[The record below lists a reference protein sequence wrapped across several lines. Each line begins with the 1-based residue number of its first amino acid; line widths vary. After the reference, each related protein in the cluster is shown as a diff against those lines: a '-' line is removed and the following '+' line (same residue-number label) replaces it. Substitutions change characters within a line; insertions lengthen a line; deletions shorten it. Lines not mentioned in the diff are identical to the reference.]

1 MQIYYRGILDRNHSW
16 GVVATELCL
25 ALEKKGF
32 DIKLC
37 DPIHKAKWDP
47 DRLDP
52 RLEGKL
58 SSNTASDLALSYCV
72 PVNLKALPKG
82 NICHIYNY
90 EYTQIPRNWHQHIN
104 QYVKLF
110 LPSSHF
116 AKDIFIKNG
125 VNPAI
130 SEVLPH
136 GIDLGKYNPR
146 ITPQNLNSK
155 KFTFLCVS
163 APHYRKG
170 LDLLLQAFGE
180 EFATIEEV
188 ELIIK
193 TTIPKKK
200 APYELDI
207 RKLLDDTRKRIALP
221 RVRVITDYYPSL
233 APLYRAAHAY
243 VSPTHSECFGLT
255 ELEAVCCGL
264 PVIVTNYGGYL
275 DFLNKDNAF
284 LVNQKPMYASR
295 NMQYWHYSPKSV
307 CADPDVQHLRQQMRY
322 VFNNYKLAQQKAK
335 RAYEQVAPNYTW
347 DKVADTFI
355 KLAEQYK
362 IVPKGKLKAKKE
374 VPVGILVPQPDLPP
388 NKDRKTAKEER
399 VKALRES
406 LKRKAKQETPR
417 AIASRSD
424 PDAITISSYT
434 ILYNEER
441 NIEGLLENIS
451 DAFDEIVL
459 VDGGSKDETVRRI
472 NQFIRDNDATHI
484 KLCVK
489 PQKDKIRYS
498 SRWNQ
503 TEQRNFGV
511 QQCSS
516 EWVFMIDAD
525 ERLDA
530 KFKHELRKL
539 AASGRSKAYAF
550 PKHHYW
556 EAKDRIRVD
565 SWWYPNYNYRLWK
578 TGEGI
583 VYENKAR
590 HCQPIVKHLGLP
602 KVLTQKEVKNFGPYS
617 DLPIHHLHYIK
628 HIQNELGL
636 YRANDRDV
644 KNLSDLSKGL
654 KTKPV
659 ASLDHVLKTKIEDQ
673 VVEVRASSDKQGL
686 IDDALNVA
694 YVMEN
699 FSFYSGGRYHLYQ
712 EAYALARAGVNVWLI
727 TNMVPVYVNDFP
739 KQENFRIIE
748 KWKTPLGVRFDI
760 VVGTP
765 ATCGARAYN
774 LARANKA
781 KFVLVSLESP
791 NFIREYRGGKDSTDS
806 YWAGYKKYIKY
817 ADIVLASAKL
827 PANYLADWAQI
838 KKEKIELM
846 PPAINEF
853 ALKRAGSPKKANTI
867 VFISRIVEHKHLD
880 KLLKAI
886 ARIQKQLK
894 EPPIV
899 DVIGNGNPESVQK
912 LLRETGVKGRF
923 FANIS
928 DVAKFQL
935 IKRSCGLITCSNY
948 EGFGMS
954 PLEGMVCEVPVIVSD
969 LPIFHETLGERV
981 TYYDLNNVTQLAN
994 KIQALIQKPEIY
1006 ASKVIDAKKWADQQ
1020 YTLAA
1025 MTQRWKDIL
1034 ERMNARKRIAT
1045 TKKQAEPVSPPSKEK
1060 PKFSVCIIA
1069 LNEAEYVEYN
1079 LKQLYDW
1086 DCCHEIIVVEGSV
1099 ALYPKENLS
1108 PDGLSGDGTTTLI
1121 KDFPDPQNK
1130 IKYVTGTFKDKVA
1143 QRNEYAKRVTGTHV
1157 LVVDADEFYSEG
1169 SLEQLKRD
1177 VMQHPSIELFT
1188 FNFSQNPAKR
1198 TYYHLWYNFKQHIVG
1213 GYWNVPHNRIY
1224 KWMPGTKYVGND
1236 HNHPT
1241 KPDGTKLIK
1250 QEVKA
1255 IETKAR
1261 CIHTGFAKLVA
1272 NQKDKN
1278 QFYVNR
1284 GEGKERDPSVRA
1296 RRQMY
1301 VDCRRAYE
1309 TWKPGKQLPHG
1320 AKILPY
1326 DLVLPECLL
1335 DHPYMQDP
1343 KYLLRMR
1350 EGGKL

>member
-16 GVVATELCL
+16 GVVATELNL
-25 ALEKKGF
+25 ALEKRGF

-37 DPIHKAKWDP
+37 DPIHKAHWDSN
-47 DRLDP
+47 RLDP
-52 RLEGKL
+52 RLEGLL
-58 SSNTASDLALSYCV
+58 SNNTACDLALSYCV
-72 PVNLKALPKG
+72 PPNLKALPKG

-90 EYTQIPRNWHQHIN
+90 EYTQIPKNWASMIN
-104 QYVKLF
+104 QSVKLF
-110 LPSSHF
+110 IPSSTF

-125 VNPAI
+125 VNPEI
-130 SEVLPH
+130 TEVLPH
-136 GIDLGKYNPR
+136 GIDLSKYNPK
-146 ITPQNLNSK
+146 IAPVNLNSK
-155 KFTFLCVS
+155 KFTFICVS

-170 LDLLLQAFGE
+170 LEVLLQAFGE

-207 RKLLDDTRKRIALP
+207 RKLLDEARKKVALP

-243 VSPTHSECFGLT
+243 VSPTRSECFGLT

-264 PVIVTNYGGYL
+264 PVIATNYGGYL
-275 DFLNKDNAF
+275 DFLTQQNSF

-295 NMQYWHYSPKSV
+295 NMQYWHYNPKSI
-307 CADPDVQHLRQQMRY
+307 CADPDIQHLRQQMRY

-335 RAYEQVAPNYTW
+335 RAYEEIAPKYTW

-355 KLAEQYK
+355 KLAEQHHV
-362 IVPKGKLKAKKE
+362 IPKGKLKPRKE
-374 VPVGILVPQPDLPP
+374 VPVGILVPDSTPSP
-388 NKDRKTAKEER
+388 NRDVNKAKEKQ
-399 VKALRES
+399 VQALRDS
-406 LKRKAKQETPR
+406 LKRKAKQTVPLAMSERSTPEQ
-417 AIASRSD
+417 
-424 PDAITISSYT
+424 ITISSYT
-434 ILYNEER
+434 IVYNEEH
-441 NIEGLLENIS
+441 NIEGLLDNLS

-459 VDGGSKDETVRRI
+459 VDGGSTDDTVRRI
-472 NQFIRDNDATHI
+472 NKFIRDNNAQHV
-484 KLCVK
+484 KLFVK
-489 PQKDKIRYS
+489 PQRDKIRYS
-498 SRWNQ
+498 SKWNQ

-516 EWVFMIDAD
+516 DWVFMIDAD

-530 KFKHELRKL
+530 KFKDELRKL

-556 EAKDRIRVD
+556 EAKDKIRVD

-578 TGEGI
+578 AGEGI

-590 HCQPIVKHLGLP
+590 HCQPIVTHLGLP
-602 KVLTQKEVKNFGPYS
+602 EVLTEKQVKNFGPFS

-628 HIQNELGL
+628 HSKNELGL

-644 KNLSDLSKGL
+644 RSLGDLAKGL

-659 ASLDHVLKTKIEDQ
+659 PSLDHVLKIKVDDP
-673 VVEVRASSDKQGL
+673 VVEVCASNDKEGL
-686 IDDALNVA
+686 IPNGLNVA

-712 EAYALARAGVNVWLI
+712 EAYALAKAGVNVWLI
-727 TNMVPVYVNDFP
+727 TNMIPVYVNDFP
-739 KQENFRIIE
+739 KVPNFRIME
-748 KWKTPLGVRFDI
+748 GWKSPPGVRFDI

-765 ATCGARAYN
+765 AACGPRAYN
-774 LARANKA
+774 LSRVNKA
-781 KFVLVSLESP
+781 KLIMVSLESP
-791 NFIREYRGGKDSTDS
+791 NFIRESRGGRDSEES
-806 YWAGYKKYIKY
+806 YWAGYKKYLKF
-817 ADIVLASAKL
+817 AKIVLASAKL
-827 PANYLADWAQI
+827 PAKYLEQWANI
-838 KKEKIELM
+838 KSDRIELM
-846 PPAINEF
+846 PPAVNEF
-853 ALKRAGSPKKANTI
+853 AVKRAGSPKKANTL
-867 VFISRIVEHKHLD
+867 VFISRIVEHKRLD

-886 ARIQKQLK
+886 ARVQKQVK
-894 EPPIV
+894 EPPIL
-899 DVIGNGNPESVQK
+899 DIIGNGNPESVQK
-912 LLRETGVKGRF
+912 LLNDTGVKGRF

-935 IKRSCGLITCSNY
+935 IKRSRGLITCSSY

-954 PLEGMVCEVPVIVSD
+954 PLEGMICEVPVVVSD

-981 TYYDLNNVTQLAN
+981 AYYDLDNITQLGN
-994 KIQALIQKPEIY
+994 KIKALIEKPEIY
-1006 ASKVIDAKKWADQQ
+1006 ASKVIDAKKWVDEQ

-1025 MTQRWKDIL
+1025 MTQRWKKIVSKL
-1034 ERMNARKRIAT
+1034 EGQAAQEKV
-1045 TKKQAEPVSPPSKEK
+1045 KAEPVVPPSTEP
-1060 PKFSVCIIA
+1060 PKFSVCLIA
-1069 LNEAEYVEYN
+1069 LNEAEYIEYN
-1079 LKQLYDW
+1079 LKQIYDW
-1086 DCCHEIIVVEGSV
+1086 DCCHEIIIVEGSV

-1108 PDGLSGDGTTTLI
+1108 PDGLSGDGTTKLL

-1130 IKYVTGTFKDKVA
+1130 IKYVSGTFKDKIE

-1157 LVVDADEFYSEG
+1157 LVLDADEFYTTE
-1169 SLEQLKRD
+1169 SLELLKQD
-1177 VMQHPSIELFT
+1177 VMQHPNAELFA
-1188 FNFSQNPAKR
+1188 FDFSQNMSKR
-1198 TYYHLWYNFKQHIVG
+1198 TYFHLWYSFKQHAVG
-1213 GYWNVPHNRIY
+1213 GYWDVPHNRIY
-1224 KWMPGTKYVGND
+1224 KWTPGTTYTGND

-1241 KPDGTKLIK
+1241 KPDGKKMIAYN
-1250 QEVKA
+1250 VKTV
-1255 IETKAR
+1255 ETRAK
-1261 CIHTGFAKLVA
+1261 CVHTGFAKSVK

-1278 QFYVNR
+1278 AFYVNR
-1284 GEGKERDPSVRA
+1284 GEGKEKDPKVRA

-1309 TWKPGKQLPHG
+1309 KWKPGQKLPHG
-1320 AKILPY
+1320 AKVLAF
-1326 DLVLPECLL
+1326 DEVLPESLL

-1343 KYLLRMR
+1343 KFLLRQR
-1350 EGGKL
+1350 EGKL